1 MEEMRTELSTLQ
13 SKYETEHNEW
23 QAQNSS
29 LETQLEALKLEH
41 DNQVFFS
48 SNILKQYED
57 NPNKYLSI
65 LITG

>member
-41 DNQVFFS
+41 DNQVFF
-48 SNILKQYED
+48 LV
-57 NPNKYLSI
+57 
-65 LITG
+65 TF